1 MENLMEKIDLRLIKH
16 NLQPISDVVNNR
28 AKCIQYIKNI
38 LKKYDNKVI
47 IPFHHTLDKYDFRVK
62 HVVFSFGLGFLM
74 SGFCDL
80 KQTIK
85 EQYGKNYDIDDPF
98 IYVWLTVCL
107 YHDFGYFI
115 GPQYVRYE
123 TLNSF
128 LVDYNIFRTLY
139 CSSRYSERL
148 YFAYYD
154 RKYREQAWTQNGYDL
169 SCCEEVGDHGI
180 LGGYMLF
187 KRLCASE
194 EKPVPPRSKKLN
206 EQETFD
212 LDRKEPIHYHQ
223 ERIPMYQDICFR
235 IMEHNI
241 WKEDKHLPLDDP
253 FREIDAEHFRNIDQE
268 EPLLFLLCLVDTIEM
283 TKRFCRYSDSGTDKN
298 HFIFPKTLGSK
309 VYIDVSYN
317 TITIDYRELKN
328 TIQQNKY
335 SSGIEQWQQSVT
347 GLSDWVKVDVDH
359 FETKN
364 RLAINL
370 CSPVSKQSYGGNTD
384 LTYAF

>member
-1 MENLMEKIDLRLIKH
+1 M
-16 NLQPISDVVNNR
+16 
-28 AKCIQYIKNI
+28 
-38 LKKYDNKVI
+38 
-47 IPFHHTLDKYDFRVK
+47 
-62 HVVFSFGLGFLM
+62 
-74 SGFCDL
+74 
-80 KQTIK
+80 
-85 EQYGKNYDIDDPF
+85 
-98 IYVWLTVCL
+98 
-107 YHDFGYFI
+107 
-115 GPQYVRYE
+115 
-123 TLNSF
+123 
-128 LVDYNIFRTLY
+128 DYNIFRTLY

-187 KRLCASE
+187 QRLCASE

-283 TKRFCRYSDSGTDKN
+283 TKRFCRYSDSGTE
-298 HFIFPKTLGSK
+298 KTTSSSQKLSVQKCILMFLIIRSLSIIGNLKIPYNKTNTHQALNSGS
-309 VYIDVSYN
+309 
-317 TITIDYRELKN
+317 R
-328 TIQQNKY
+328 
-335 SSGIEQWQQSVT
+335 
-347 GLSDWVKVDVDH
+347 
-359 FETKN
+359 
-364 RLAINL
+364 A
-370 CSPVSKQSYGGNTD
+370 
-384 LTYAF
+384 